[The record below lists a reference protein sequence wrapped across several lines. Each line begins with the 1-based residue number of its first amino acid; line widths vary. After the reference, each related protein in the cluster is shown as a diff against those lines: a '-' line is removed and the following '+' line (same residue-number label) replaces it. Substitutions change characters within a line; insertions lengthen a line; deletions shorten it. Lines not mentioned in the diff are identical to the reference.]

1 MSTASELAPQK
12 QRPATARYELR
23 GNVAADLS
31 EQLLTLHP
39 PTSSHRFVCYSLSG
53 TGRFA
58 DLGRTVELD
67 VFGAVF
73 GSDRAEMD
81 REYGPYEDASRF
93 FVVMDQRRRQP
104 AGVLRVIG
112 NSAIGLKTLND
123 IAGEPLRISPAEV
136 QEQHG
141 IADLDRCWDVGTL
154 AVLPEYRRIGGRT
167 VSLLLYRAL
176 YLHARRQEVEH
187 VVTIMD
193 GHAHRVLLALG
204 VPFVPICGSEPF
216 DYMGTPCTA
225 LYGYVPG
232 FPPGWKRTP
241 AGFGRAI
248 RSRGVCCPARPA
260 SSCAGTG
267 WTSDCSRPGSDSP
280 AARAARAVQA

>member
-1 MSTASELAPQK
+1 MTRAHELAPQAL
-12 QRPATARYELR
+12 RPATPRYELR

-31 EQLLTLHP
+31 EQLLRLHP

-67 VFGAVF
+67 VFGEVF

-93 FVVMDQRRRQP
+93 FVVMDQQRRRP

-112 NSAIGLKTLND
+112 NSAAGLKTLHD
-123 IAGEPLRISPAEV
+123 IAEEPLHLSPAQV

-141 IADLDRCWDVGTL
+141 VADLDRCWDVGTL

-176 YLHARRQEVEH
+176 YLHAGRHGIDH

-193 GHAHRVLLALG
+193 RHAHRVLLALG
-204 VPFVPICGSEPF
+204 VPFVPICRSEPF
-216 DYMGTPCTA
+216 DYLGTPCTP
-225 LYGYVPG
+225 LYGHVPDL
-232 FPPGWKRTP
+232 P
-241 AGFGRAI
+241 ASVQA
-248 RSRGVCCPARPA
+248 RSRRLRVRSPLAWCLLSGPMRKL
-260 SSCAGTG
+260 
-267 WTSDCSRPGSDSP
+267 SRGRGLDGRLQPPVD
-280 AARAARAVQA
+280 

>member
-1 MSTASELAPQK
+1 MTRANELAPQAL
-12 QRPATARYELR
+12 RPATPRYELR

-112 NSAIGLKTLND
+112 NSATGLKTLND

-141 IADLDRCWDVGTL
+141 IADLDHCWDVGTL

-176 YLHARRQEVEH
+176 YLHAGRHGIDH

-193 GHAHRVLLALG
+193 RHAHRVLLALG

-216 DYMGTPCTA
+216 DYLGTLCTP
-225 LYGYVPG
+225 LYGYVPDL
-232 FPPGWKRTP
+232 P
-241 AGFGRAI
+241 ASVQA
-248 RSRGVCCPARPA
+248 RSRRLRVRSPLAWCLLSGPMRKL
-260 SSCAGTG
+260 
-267 WTSDCSRPGSDSP
+267 SRGRGLDGRLQPPVD
-280 AARAARAVQA
+280 